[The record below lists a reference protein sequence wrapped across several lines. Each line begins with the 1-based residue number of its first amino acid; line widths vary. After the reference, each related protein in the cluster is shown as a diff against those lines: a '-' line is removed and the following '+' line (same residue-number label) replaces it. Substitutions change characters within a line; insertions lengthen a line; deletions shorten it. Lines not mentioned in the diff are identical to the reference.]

1 MDSIVILHISDL
13 HFGIENDKSEKTK
26 YVRIR
31 QREIIDTLIHTLSD
45 DKAVPK
51 DWKPNVIVISGDI
64 AWSGQDSEYQLYKE
78 NFVKPLT
85 TALGISDDYIITCPG
100 NHDIIRDN
108 VEGLSRLPVNQSD
121 SDVKE
126 INRKNIKNRKSHFD
140 GYVKEL
146 CNDDP
151 NQLCKLYN
159 YPQWPWIS
167 FLSLNS
173 AWDCRDDNDEG
184 RLRVSLPL
192 LEDLVD
198 KLPEG
203 NEHYVISI
211 FHHPHTVVTDNI
223 IEYDKFGHRQ
233 VIKSKKRQWLHISE
247 CEPDIPGSRCFTSYL
262 EDKSTFILN
271 GHIHKE
277 TAPQKA
283 NKAFH
288 LISGTLY
295 SNDTPKYHCRLL
307 KVSKNDAPEYCD
319 LRCTIGDSSERFEVT
334 TPKGFHFEH
343 AAITLSKKNKI
354 LRQNQETAEKLDKAI
369 EQYENNPAENA
380 EQLLIAA
387 KYVSKLLHG
396 EVISKDKTIE
406 TVKTNDESIE
416 SNEHNNI
423 YTIKNRGD

>member
-1 MDSIVILHISDL
+1 MDNIVILHISDL

-31 QREIIDTLIHTLSD
+31 QREIIDSLINTLCD
-45 DKAVPK
+45 DKTVPK
-51 DWKPNVIVISGDI
+51 NWKPDVIVISGDI

-78 NFVKPLT
+78 SFVKPLT

-108 VEGLSRLPVNQSD
+108 VEEISRLPVDRPD

-126 INRKNIKNRKSHFD
+126 INRKNIKNRKLHFD

-151 NQLCKLYN
+151 NELCKLYN
-159 YPQWPWIS
+159 YPEWPWIS

-173 AWDCRDDNDEG
+173 AWDCRDDYDEG

-198 KLPEG
+198 KLPKG

-211 FHHPHTVVTDNI
+211 FHHPHVVVTDNI
-223 IEYDKFGHRQ
+223 IEYDNFSHRQ

-247 CEPDIPGSRCFTSYL
+247 CESDIPGSRCFASYL

-277 TAPQKA
+277 TIPKKT
-283 NKAFH
+283 NKAIH

-295 SNDTPKYHCRLL
+295 STDTPRYHCRLL
-307 KVSKNDAPEYCD
+307 KVSKNDVPKYCD
-319 LRCTIGDSSERFEVT
+319 LRCTIGDSGERFEVT
-334 TPKGFHFEH
+334 TPKEFHFEH
-343 AAITLSKKNKI
+343 AAITLSTKNKI
-354 LRQNQETAEKLDKAI
+354 LQQNQETLEKLDEAI
-369 EQYENNPAENA
+369 KQYERNPTDNVD
-380 EQLLIAA
+380 QLLIAA
-387 KYVSKLLHG
+387 KHASKLLHG
-396 EVISKDKTIE
+396 EVISKNKTIE
-406 TVKTNDESIE
+406 TIKTTDENIE
-416 SNEHNNI
+416 SNVHNNKF
-423 YTIKNRGD
+423 TMKNIGD